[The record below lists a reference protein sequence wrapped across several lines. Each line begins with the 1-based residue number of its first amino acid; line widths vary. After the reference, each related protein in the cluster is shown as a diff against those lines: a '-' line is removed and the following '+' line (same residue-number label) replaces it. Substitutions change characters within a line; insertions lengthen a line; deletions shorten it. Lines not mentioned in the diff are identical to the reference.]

1 MPDSPLYEH
10 DDDLSLP
17 PTAGERRQRLRR
29 AEDADRVVEHWA
41 AWLVRNKIKLISVV
55 AAVSAFVGS
64 LATSMGFRLYGPPQ
78 DIAAVRVEYK
88 AADSAIVVRVV
99 RLEGDKTSMDSRM
112 GAVERKLDLL
122 TFITCVGLR
131 RTDPAM
137 VPPDCQPVIQERAQ
151 TRTQP

>member
-10 DDDLSLP
+10 DDDLTLP
-17 PTAGERRQRLRR
+17 PITGERRQRLRR
-29 AEDADRVVEHWA
+29 AEDTDRVVEHWA
-41 AWLVRNKIKLISVV
+41 AWLVRNKLKLISVV
-55 AAVSAFVGS
+55 AAVGAFVGS
-64 LATSMGFRLYGPPQ
+64 LATTLGFRVYGPPQ

-99 RLEGDKTSMDSRM
+99 RLEDSRTGLDARM

-137 VPPDCQPVIQERAQ
+137 VPPDCQTVIQARSN
-151 TRTQP
+151 P

>member
-1 MPDSPLYEH
+1 MCPDSDYEH
-10 DDDLSLP
+10 DDDLTLP
-17 PTAGERRQRLRR
+17 PIAEERRQRLRR
-29 AEDADRVVEHWA
+29 RDDTERVVEHWA
-41 AWLVRNKIKLISVV
+41 AGLLRHKVKLISVV
-55 AAVSAFVGS
+55 AAAGAFVGS
-64 LATSMGFRLYGPPQ
+64 LATTLGFRVYGPPQ

-99 RLEGDKTSMDSRM
+99 RLEGDRTGLDSRM

-137 VPPDCQPVIQERAQ
+137 VPPDCQTVIQARSN
-151 TRTQP
+151 P

>member
-1 MPDSPLYEH
+1 MPDAFTPDEQ
-10 DDDLSLP
+10 DDYSDPTIP
-17 PTAGERRQRLRR
+17 PVVSERRQRLRR
-29 AEDADRVVEHWA
+29 AEDTDRVVEHWA
-41 AWLVRNKIKLISVV
+41 AWLVRNKLKLLSVV

-88 AADSAIVVRVV
+88 SADSAIVVRVV
-99 RLEGDKTSMDSRM
+99 RLEDGKSSMDARM

-137 VPPDCQPVIQERAQ
+137 VPPDCQTVIQARGN
-151 TRTQP
+151 P